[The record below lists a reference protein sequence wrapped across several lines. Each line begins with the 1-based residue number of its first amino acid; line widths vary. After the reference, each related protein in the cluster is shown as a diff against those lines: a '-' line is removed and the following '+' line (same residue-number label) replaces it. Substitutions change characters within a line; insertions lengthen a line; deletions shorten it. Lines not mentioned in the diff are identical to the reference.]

1 MNLSPLLASFGAVLA
16 LLAALVVGDE
26 GLSTNL
32 ACAKPA
38 YALEARLGAV
48 FQERKES

>member
-1 MNLSPLLASFGAVLA
+1 MNLSPLLASFGAILA
-16 LLAALVVGDE
+16 LLVGDE
-26 GLSTNL
+26 GLSANL
-32 ACAKPA
+32 TCAKPA